1 MARLQTKETVPLK
14 DLRENHPSTLKP
26 TYLSEIGGTG
36 EVVAGPTYL
45 VSGR

>member
-1 MARLQTKETVPLK
+1 MARPQTNEAVPLK
-14 DLRENHPSTLKP
+14 YLRENYPSTLKP
-26 TYLSEIGGTG
+26 TYLSEIGGTE